1 MKKNKNKEI
10 SFEDIWYGCLEVVL
24 ILLSL
29 LFVGLVGYLG
39 YSVVQDIIVN
49 GISVKMGISGGVT
62 AVFITAIIVM
72 NVVGRMGSHG
82 CTYGNWYQ

>member
-1 MKKNKNKEI
+1 MNKKNKTT
-10 SFEDIWYGCLEVVL
+10 FEDIWYGCLEVVL

-39 YSVVQDIIVN
+39 YSVVQDIIKN
-49 GISVKMGISGGVT
+49 GISIKMGISGGIS
-62 AVFITAIIVM
+62 FITIIVVM
-72 NVVGRMGSHG
+72 NVIGRMGSHG

>member
-1 MKKNKNKEI
+1 MNKNKI
-10 SFEDIWYGCLEVVL
+10 TFEDIWYGCLEIVL

-39 YSVVQDIIVN
+39 YSVVQDIVKN
-49 GISVKMGISGGVT
+49 GVSIKMGISGGISVI
-62 AVFITAIIVM
+62 FITTIIVM
-72 NVVGRMGSHG
+72 NITSHMGSHG

>member
-10 SFEDIWYGCLEVVL
+10 TFEDFYYGCLEVIL

-39 YSVVQDIIVN
+39 YSVVQDIIKN
-49 GISVKMGISGGVT
+49 GISIKMGISGGVT
-62 AVFITAIIVM
+62 VIIIVAVVTM
-72 NVVGRMGSHG
+72 NITSRMGSHG